1 MVPELITTL
10 DSSSWS
16 ISDDLRVPVVLCW
29 IATPV
34 RSHPEGQVAVITC
47 CCGRWSALVS
57 FVLFQY
63 LEIDSIISKFRFGMF
78 EVLFPLSPVFNQ
90 FKGSS
95 DFKFEQIVLQGALQ
109 KLGITEYTLSG
120 NVQVLQYF

>member
-1 MVPELITTL
+1 HVIAEMGTVGPCNIVHDKKFAAICFGIGYHYMVPELISTL

-47 CCGRWSALVS
+47 YC
-57 FVLFQY
+57 
-63 LEIDSIISKFRFGMF
+63 
-78 EVLFPLSPVFNQ
+78 
-90 FKGSS
+90 
-95 DFKFEQIVLQGALQ
+95 
-109 KLGITEYTLSG
+109 
-120 NVQVLQYF
+120 